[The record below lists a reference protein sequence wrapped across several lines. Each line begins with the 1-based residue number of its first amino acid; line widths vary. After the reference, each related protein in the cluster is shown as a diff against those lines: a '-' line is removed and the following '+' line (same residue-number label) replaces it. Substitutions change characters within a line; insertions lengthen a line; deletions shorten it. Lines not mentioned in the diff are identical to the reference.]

1 MREGSIAGRVLDR
14 SRREPPDPASK
25 GRGDRRRYTFE
36 PPCESD
42 GTMSPEQ
49 PSVNF
54 EKSRELSAEAPTLI
68 EGLPGLGLVASIAV
82 DQITRQLGLEEYG
95 TISSEAFPA
104 VASFE
109 DGRVRESVRVY
120 AGADPDVMTLQS
132 DVPMPGGAV
141 RPLSR
146 CVLEDLAK
154 EFDRAVFLAGAPA
167 ESEAQIGEV
176 VGVATTDELEAELTD
191 AGIALAEGS
200 GILGGITGALLA
212 DCYRAEVPAAVLI
225 TRSNPYIPD
234 PGAARSV
241 IESALEPMVSFD
253 IDTTELEER
262 AEEIRQRK
270 QQIAQQLREQ
280 REQQGGEQSTVS
292 RMYQ

>member
-1 MREGSIAGRVLDR
+1 
-14 SRREPPDPASK
+14 
-25 GRGDRRRYTFE
+25 
-36 PPCESD
+36 
-42 GTMSPEQ
+42 MSPDETA
-49 PSVNF
+49 VRF
-54 EKSRELSAEAPTLI
+54 EKSRELAVESPTLI

-95 TISSEAFPA
+95 TIYSEAFPA
-104 VASFE
+104 VTSFE

-132 DVPMPGGAV
+132 DVPMPPGAV

-146 CVLEDLAK
+146 CVLEDLAS
-154 EFDRAVFLAGAPA
+154 EFGRAVFLAGAPA
-167 ESEAQIGEV
+167 ESESQIGEV
-176 VGVATTDELEAELTD
+176 VGVATTAALERELTD
-191 AGIALAEGS
+191 AGIELAEGS

-234 PGAARSV
+234 PAAARSV
-241 IESALEPMVSFD
+241 IETALEPMVSFD

-262 AEEIRQRK
+262 AEEIRRRK
-270 QQIAQQLREQ
+270 EQIAQQLRQQ
-280 REQQGGEQSTVS
+280 REIGPEDQSGVS
-292 RMYQ
+292 RMYH

>member
-1 MREGSIAGRVLDR
+1 
-14 SRREPPDPASK
+14 
-25 GRGDRRRYTFE
+25 
-36 PPCESD
+36 
-42 GTMSPEQ
+42 MSPDETA
-49 PSVNF
+49 VRF
-54 EKSRELSAEAPTLI
+54 EKSRELAVESPTLI

-95 TISSEAFPA
+95 TIYSEAFPA
-104 VASFE
+104 VTSFE

-132 DVPMPGGAV
+132 DVPMPPGAV

-146 CVLEDLAK
+146 CVLEDLAS
-154 EFDRAVFLAGAPA
+154 EFGRAVFLAGAPA
-167 ESEAQIGEV
+167 ESESQIGEV
-176 VGVATTDELEAELTD
+176 VGVATTAALERELTD
-191 AGIALAEGS
+191 AGIELAEGS

-234 PGAARSV
+234 PAAARSV
-241 IESALEPMVSFD
+241 IETALEPMVSFD

-262 AEEIRQRK
+262 AEEIRRRK
-270 QQIAQQLREQ
+270 EQIAQQLRQQ
-280 REQQGGEQSTVS
+280 RESGPEDQSGVS
-292 RMYQ
+292 RMYH

>member
-1 MREGSIAGRVLDR
+1 
-14 SRREPPDPASK
+14 
-25 GRGDRRRYTFE
+25 
-36 PPCESD
+36 
-42 GTMSPEQ
+42 MSPDETA
-49 PSVNF
+49 VRF
-54 EKSRELSAEAPTLI
+54 EKSRELAVESPTLI

-95 TISSEAFPA
+95 TIYSEAFPA

-132 DVPMPGGAV
+132 DVPMPPGAV

-146 CVLEDLAK
+146 CVLEDLAPA
-154 EFDRAVFLAGAPA
+154 FGRAVFLAGAPA
-167 ESEAQIGEV
+167 ESESQIGEV
-176 VGVATTDELEAELTD
+176 VGVATTAALEDELTD
-191 AGIALAEGS
+191 AGIELAEGS

-234 PGAARSV
+234 PAAARSV
-241 IESALEPMVSFD
+241 IETALEPMVSFD

-262 AEEIRQRK
+262 TEEIRQRK
-270 QQIAQQLREQ
+270 EQIAQQLRQQ
-280 REQQGGEQSTVS
+280 RESGPEDQSGVS
-292 RMYQ
+292 RMYH